1 MIIFDAYAMNQL
13 IPIDFDPFSTGEEFE
28 KLALVTEPQK
38 EIFLSCM
45 IGGDDANRAYNES
58 VSLKLVG
65 DLHLPELKQAL
76 QLLFQRHEALRT
88 TISPNG
94 ESLIIYKNIDFNLE
108 EHDLTTLP
116 EADRKKTF
124 TTFLNS
130 VANTLL
136 NLKEGLLFRFYL
148 HKTASN
154 EYYLTL
160 LIHHLIGDGWSI
172 GVLLEDLAQLYNAA
186 LKKIPNPLSPPT
198 QISEYA
204 EAQEAFRLSDEH
216 NKMQSFWLN
225 LYKDSVPLLDM
236 PTDKPRKAPR
246 SYKGN
251 RIDRPFTNEK
261 TEQLKNIGAEY
272 GTSLVTTLLAS
283 FELFLYQQTHQKDL
297 VVGLPSSGQAAS
309 GMNDVVGHCVNLL
322 PIRTQINPLK
332 SFTEYLQQRKIE
344 ILDAYDHQRITFGE
358 LIKKLYVHRDP
369 SRVALVPVVFNVD
382 AGMDSEV
389 QFDGLKHTLISNPRA
404 FENFELYLNVTGSK
418 EGMVFEWS
426 YNTDLFQESTIQ
438 GFGSQFETIL
448 DRIISNPAFTISEIC
463 QKSTDK
469 IKDSQGKISAISE
482 DLTFNKLFV
491 QTVLKNENKVAVK
504 FENQSLTYAQLNQA
518 AEKLA
523 HFLIEKNIKKGK
535 LVAVCMERSLN
546 MLISLLAI
554 WKTGAAYLA
563 LDPEYPKERINFM
576 LEDSGC
582 HLLLSSQKTKLLS
595 STQLQP
601 IVVDDVLR
609 QTESAIPL
617 ALFNTTGSDLAY
629 MLYTS
634 GSTGLPKGVKITQHN
649 LVNFLSSMKDEPG
662 IDDRDVLL
670 SVTSVSFDISGLELY
685 LPLIAGATLIIA
697 NAETVKDG
705 RLLKELIIQEE
716 ATLMQATPST
726 WQMLLF
732 SGWKEKLLLKAL
744 CGGEALTVELAQ
756 KLLPL
761 CNSLWN
767 MYGPTETTIWST
779 VSKISNSNESISIGK
794 PINNTQVYVMDEE
807 GNPVGE
813 KQTGEIYIGGDGV
826 AAGYHNR
833 PETTEEKFV
842 TDRFSNIPDRK
853 LYKTGDLGK
862 IMEDGTIYCLG
873 RIDHQ
878 IKIRGHRIE
887 PGEIE
892 SQILQ
897 IENVKQALVVAREDK
912 PGDKRLVA
920 YVTLNQQPDDGQSW
934 KDRWDTI
941 YEIGA
946 EEKGDLDSNLLEKL
960 SHSDNLSSQHKEWLK
975 VSVDRIKEIGAKHV
989 YEIGSGAGQ
998 IMYEVAPH
1006 VESYIATDYAKPAI
1020 DNINEKLVREFGN
1033 WNNTSA
1039 YVATADDFSVLKGRK
1054 VDLVLLNSVI
1064 QYFPNA
1070 NYLLKVIRQSVQA
1083 MENGGCIYIG
1093 DVQGKNS
1100 LEMYHAMDYLK
1111 NATSTVKAFKEV
1123 VANRVRIE
1131 DELVIDPPFFYLLP
1145 NLIPSISA
1153 VDIQLRR
1160 GSLTNETT
1168 KYHYDIWLFVNKPTA
1183 TLKPSKT
1190 LNWSDIDH
1198 IENLIPF
1205 LTDQSNSVIEVKNI
1219 PNQRTISDLRLQ
1231 TLLANAS
1238 DGLPIAD
1245 FRSLVMETSGGHHPD
1260 EFWDIG
1266 IKQGYKTHVRWTTDG
1281 TDGLFDVWFHKQDE
1295 LFAVPPFYNLN
1306 MLTDPAN
1313 FARNPLS
1320 KNEIYLDADLT
1331 EKWKEDLRKNLPAFM
1346 MVEDFVALKELP
1358 LTPNGKIDRKSL
1370 PQPPARRSVINSKR
1384 PFTPD
1389 EKIVF
1394 DLWAEVLDNS
1404 DFGPND
1410 DFFELGGH
1418 SLLAVKVMVALE
1430 KKTGKRL
1437 TIATLFE
1444 HPTVEQLAK
1453 QLHKEYNAAEW
1464 DVLMPIKTTGTN
1476 IPIFYVH
1483 GAGLNALL
1491 FKPFGEFMDD
1501 NQPVYGLQAL
1511 GINHEI
1517 QIPDSIEKMV
1527 EHYVADI
1534 IKAFPSGPYAIA
1546 GYSLGGFLAFEIAR
1560 QLELMNKEVAFV
1572 GILDTFAGN
1581 NFQGSISKRITHE
1594 LNKAWFLAKS
1604 FLANPAESWKYQ
1616 KSVWQQKWK
1625 ERFSKDGNVPIEV
1638 LTTYEADIYRK
1649 YSDALDNYQLPIA
1662 NLRVTLFAVQK
1673 RMYYVKNPT
1682 TLGWDYFAKQGVE
1695 TYWVPG
1701 DHTTMLYEPNNEAL
1715 AKKIQE
1721 VLNSLNV
1728 NK

>member
-1 MIIFDAYAMNQL
+1 MNQL

-28 KLALVTEPQK
+28 KLALITESQR

-58 VSLKLVG
+58 VSLKLIG
-65 DLHLPELKQAL
+65 DLHLPELKHAL

-94 ESLIIYKNIDFNLE
+94 ETLIIYKNVNFDIE
-108 EHDLTTLP
+108 EHDLTTLS
-116 EADRKKTF
+116 ESDRKKAF

-148 HKTASN
+148 HKTAPN
-154 EYYLTL
+154 EHYLTL

-172 GVLLEDLAQLYNAA
+172 GILLEDLAQLYNAA
-186 LKKIPNPLSPPT
+186 LKKAPNLLSPPT

-204 EAQEAFRLSDEH
+204 EAQETFRLSEEH
-216 NKMQSFWLN
+216 NQMQSFWLN
-225 LYKDSVPLLDM
+225 LYKDSVPLLDL
-236 PTDKPRKAPR
+236 PTDNPRKTPR

-251 RIDRPFTNEK
+251 RLDHPFSKEK
-261 TEQLKNIGAEY
+261 TEQLKNIGATS

-283 FELFLYQQTHQKDL
+283 FELFLYQLTHQRDL
-297 VVGLPSSGQAAS
+297 VVGVPSSGQAAS
-309 GMNDVVGHCVNLL
+309 GMNDVIGHCVNLL
-322 PIRTQINPLK
+322 PIRAQINPHK
-332 SFTEYLQQRKIE
+332 HFTEYLQQRKTE

-358 LIKKLYVHRDP
+358 LIKKLYVNRDP

-389 QFDGLKHTLISNPRA
+389 KFDGLEHTLISNPRA

-418 EGMVFEWS
+418 DGVVFEWS
-426 YNTDLFQESTIQ
+426 YNTDLFHESTIQ
-438 GFGSQFETIL
+438 AFGRQFETIL
-448 DRIISNPAFTISEIC
+448 DKIISNPAFTISEIC
-463 QKSTDK
+463 QKPTEE
-469 IKDSQGKISAISE
+469 IKVSRGKITTLSE
-482 DLTFNKLFV
+482 GLTFNKLFA
-491 QTVLKNENKVAVK
+491 QTVRENEHKVAVR
-504 FENQSLTYAQLNQA
+504 FENQNLTYAQLNQA

-523 HFLIEKNIKKGK
+523 RVLIEKNIKKGK

-546 MLISLLAI
+546 MLISLLSI

-563 LDPEYPKERINFM
+563 LDPEYPKDRINFM

-582 HLLLSSQKTKLLS
+582 HLILSSENTKLLS
-595 STQLQP
+595 SASSLQQ
-601 IVVDDVLR
+601 IVVDEAMK
-609 QTESAIPL
+609 QTE
-617 ALFNTTGSDLAY
+617 NTEQFVTHNDTGNDLAY
-629 MLYTS
+629 LLYTS

-649 LVNFLSSMKDEPG
+649 LANFLCSMKDEPG
-662 IDDRDVLL
+662 IEKSDVLL

-685 LPLIAGATLIIA
+685 LPLISGATLVIA
-697 NAETVKDG
+697 NTDTVKDG
-705 RLLKELIIQEE
+705 RLLKELIIQEN
-716 ATLMQATPST
+716 ATLLQATPST

-732 SGWKEKLLLKAL
+732 SGWKEKLPLKAL

-756 KLLPL
+756 KILPL

-779 VSKISNSNESISIGK
+779 ISKITTVNEAISIGK
-794 PINNTQVYVMDEE
+794 PINNTQVYVMDED
-807 GNPVGE
+807 GNPVSE

-833 PETTEEKFV
+833 QEATQEKFV
-842 TDRFSNIPDRK
+842 ADRFTNIPDRK

-862 IMEDGTIYCLG
+862 IMDDGSIYCLG
-873 RIDHQ
+873 RSDHQ

-892 SQILQ
+892 TQILR
-897 IENVKQALVVAREDK
+897 IKNVKQALVVAREDK

-920 YVTLNQQPDDGQSW
+920 YVTLDQQPDDGQSW

-941 YEIGA
+941 YAIGA

-960 SHSDNLSSQHKEWLK
+960 SHSDNLSAQHKEWLK
-975 VSVDRIKEIGAKHV
+975 VSVDRIQEIGAKYV

-998 IMYEVAPH
+998 IMYEIAPH
-1006 VESYIATDYAKPAI
+1006 VGTYIATDYAKPAI
-1020 DNINEKLVREFGN
+1020 DNINERLARELGN

-1039 YVATADDFSVLKGRK
+1039 YIATADDFSALKGKK

-1064 QYFPNA
+1064 QYFQDA

-1083 MENGGCIYIG
+1083 IENGGCIYIG

-1100 LEMYHAMDYLK
+1100 LAMYHAMDYLK
-1111 NATSTVKAFKEV
+1111 NASSTVKAFKDV

-1145 NLIPSISA
+1145 TLIPSITA

-1160 GSLTNETT
+1160 GALTNETT
-1168 KYHYDIWLFVNKPTA
+1168 KYHYDIWLYVNKPTA
-1183 TLKPSKT
+1183 TLLPSKT
-1190 LNWSDIDH
+1190 LNWTDVAQ
-1198 IENLIPF
+1198 IEQLKPF
-1205 LTDQSNSVIEVKNI
+1205 LTDQSNTIIEVKNI
-1219 PNQRTISDLRLQ
+1219 PNQRTISDIRLQ

-1238 DGLPIAD
+1238 DSLPIAD
-1245 FRSLVMETSGGHHPD
+1245 IRSVVMETLGGLHPD
-1260 EFWDIG
+1260 EFWELG
-1266 IKQGYKTHVRWTTDG
+1266 KVSGYKTHIRWTTDG
-1281 TDGLFDVWFHKQDE
+1281 TDGLFDVWFIKPDGS
-1295 LFAVPPFYNLN
+1295 FSVPPFFNFN
-1306 MLTDPAN
+1306 KLTDPTN

-1320 KNEIYLDADLT
+1320 KNEIYLETDQI
-1331 EKWKEDLRKNLPAFM
+1331 EQWKESLRKNLPAFM
-1346 MVEDFVALKELP
+1346 VVEDFVALKELP

-1370 PQPPARRSVINSKR
+1370 PQPLTRRNTINTKR
-1384 PFTPD
+1384 PFTPE

-1418 SLLAVKVMVALE
+1418 SLLAVKVMVSLE

-1453 QLHKEYNAAEW
+1453 QLHKDYNAAEW
-1464 DVLMPIKTTGTN
+1464 DVLMPIKTTGTK

-1491 FKPFGEFMDD
+1491 FKPFGEFMDE

-1511 GINHEI
+1511 GINHET

-1527 EHYVADI
+1527 ERYVADI
-1534 IKAFPSGPYAIA
+1534 IKAYPNGPYAIA

-1581 NFQGSISKRITHE
+1581 NFQGSLSKKFLHE
-1594 LNKAWFLAKS
+1594 LNKAWFLTKS
-1604 FLANPAESWKYQ
+1604 FLSNPSEAWKYQ

-1625 ERFSKDGNVPIEV
+1625 ERFTQDGNVPLEV

-1649 YSDALDNYQLPIA
+1649 YSDALDQYQLPIA
-1662 NLRVTLFAVQK
+1662 NLHVTLFAVQK
-1673 RMYYVKNPT
+1673 RMYYVKNPS

-1695 TYWVPG
+1695 THWVPG
-1701 DHTTMLYEPNNEAL
+1701 DHTTMLYAPNNEAL

-1721 VLNSLNV
+1721 VLNSLNL
-1728 NK
+1728 NE